1 MLYLKY
7 KINNFINDKKLY
19 KLSYDQLYNINL
31 FNNQNILNLIFT

>member
-7 KINNFINDKKLY
+7 KINNFIDNDKKLY

-31 FNNQNILNLIFT
+31 FNN